1 MHLRLVEG
9 GTIGTVYDNDV
20 RVGSPFYI
28 YVSKRGLKSFEE
40 REKAGRHLPV

>member
-28 YVSKRGLKSFEE
+28 YVENEE